1 MLMLIGSGWNKK
13 TSNINSSFID
23 TTNKNKSHVIKLPF
37 EKNISYS

>member
-13 TSNINSSFID
+13 HQILIEIFINNNQ
-23 TTNKNKSHVIKLPF
+23 NKDHAIKLPF